1 MDRRTFLQA
10 TAVPIGAG
18 ALSTLVPETLSA
30 IPSAAASQRP
40 SVVVIGAGAFGV
52 WTAGNVVNASAG

>member
-18 ALSTLVPETLSA
+18 ALSTLVPDSLAA
-30 IPSAAASQRP
+30 IPSDDSGQRP
-40 SVVVIGAGAFGV
+40 SVVVM
-52 WTAGNVVNASAG
+52 